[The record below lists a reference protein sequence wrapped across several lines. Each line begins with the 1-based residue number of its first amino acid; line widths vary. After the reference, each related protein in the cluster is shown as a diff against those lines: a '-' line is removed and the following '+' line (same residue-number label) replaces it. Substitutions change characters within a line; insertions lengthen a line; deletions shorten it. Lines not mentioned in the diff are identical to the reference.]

1 MNRLEPLD
9 FTTFTRRFRLPGGR
23 LRRVNMKLAGES
35 VQMEFTMTART
46 IPKDL
51 GTDPRPVRLRF
62 HLRGVEEYRLQKRPS
77 QAAGA
82 VPEARF
88 GYFQGLVFLTFDAYT
103 LGPGEQPQL
112 YDFRASECYA
122 AARELWWEEVKPKPK
137 PTT

>member
-9 FTTFTRRFRLPGGR
+9 FAAFTRRYRLPGGR
-23 LRRVNMKLAGES
+23 LRRVRVKIAGAAIDL
-35 VQMEFTMTART
+35 EFTMSART
-46 IPKDL
+46 VPKDL
-51 GTDPRPVRLRF
+51 GVEPRRVTLRF
-62 HLRGVEEYRLQKRPS
+62 HLRGVEEYRLQKRPG

-88 GYFQGLVFLTFDAYT
+88 GTFQGLVFLTFDAYT

-122 AARELWWEEVKPKPK
+122 GARELWWEEVKPKPK
-137 PTT
+137 S